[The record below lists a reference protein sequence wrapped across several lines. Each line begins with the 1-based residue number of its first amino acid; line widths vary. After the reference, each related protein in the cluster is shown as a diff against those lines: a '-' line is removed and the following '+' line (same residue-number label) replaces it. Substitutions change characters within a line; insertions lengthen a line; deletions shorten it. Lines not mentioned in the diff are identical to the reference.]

1 MIKLFALI
9 FMLIDHVGIILFPDC
24 FVLRLLG
31 RLAMPLYAYCIAR
44 GYFYSSQKGTLK
56 KYFIN
61 VGCLFLISQYPFYVM
76 EGSDWTSGLNT
87 CATWLLAIVLL
98 YLVERIHTLH
108 DITKTVIAF
117 TIIILIQ
124 RSTFLH
130 TDYRFYGVLTPM
142 VFYYTFFKEKIKIHQ
157 LPIWMVVLNGFYV
170 FVEAE
175 NQSLMQMLSLAAIP
189 LIMILRKK
197 DSEIRIPKWI
207 FYVFYPLHIMVLL
220 IIRKVV
226 LG

>member
-9 FMLIDHVGIILFPDC
+9 FMLIDHVGIIFFPEC

-87 CATWLLAIVLL
+87 CGTWLLAILLL
-98 YLVERIHTLH
+98 YLVEHIHTFR
-108 DITKTVIAF
+108 DIVKTAITIALV
-117 TIIILIQ
+117 ILIQ
-124 RSTFLH
+124 RSAFLH

-142 VFYYTFFKEKIKIHQ
+142 VFYYTFFKEKIKIYQ
-157 LPIWMVVLNGFYV
+157 LPIWMVALNGFYV
-170 FVEAE
+170 LVEAQ

-189 LIMILRKK
+189 FIMILRKN
-197 DSEIRIPKWI
+197 DSQIKLPKWI
-207 FYVFYPLHIMVLL
+207 YYIFYPLHITVLL
-220 IIRKVV
+220 IVRKVI